1 MTTKHTPKKPAQASQ
16 PAQPRLRQLQFAFP
30 FLRKA
35 EGKAQKASPFTD
47 EHELHRLLAERE
59 PSGSYP
65 VSRSGMWHGG
75 IHVTEAGAG
84 RAMDLDAGLRAL
96 ADGHLIA
103 YRANRAY
110 PVSEFA
116 APGGATLRAPYS
128 TGFALLRHSMEFPR
142 GSALTFYSLYMHLMS
157 DEDYANFP
165 ARGKPSYW
173 TRQWLVTS
181 FARDRPVI
189 GRNGQAADARQLG
202 LRVRTAPT
210 PHSNAIGILP
220 QGASVSIGK
229 KEKGWGQLKD
239 LHGAQLHPPIA
250 GTFVSASA
258 AVGGWICMGQE
269 NGGPLVDEVFP
280 DAAFD
285 QVVITAAADCRPDD
299 AQGAGF
305 CIRAGEPIG
314 HMGRYDALTEGGAS
328 GTRMAHIEVFC
339 DDSIRPFIEQSRA
352 WISQHGPHREDWSE
366 LGLPADPTIL
376 RIGPNTVLNQ
386 RNGDTFAEGVEPQ
399 SRKTDVVQV
408 YPLAGLA
415 RDRSRHYAEPKP
427 DPLQQRTVNWWL
439 VQSANMLGHPIEG
452 WVRESNH
459 RGGMVTREFSRKWI
473 DFRCIEDAHD
483 ATHTIFANSAQW
495 IDYASHAEVAD
506 TASRAKLSPLM
517 LKVYDALFTRG
528 DGRQAAVELCSLS
541 NTERGGYP
549 WLVQAASR
557 LIVKHGSEWA
567 NPAKW
572 TKLIAELDQRT
583 GTKPQR
589 EEELKRIGKLAWWDE
604 VKARVP
610 GFPEPDVFH
619 IHPIALSANF
629 SLNVEA
635 CRCGCCLE
643 SGFQVTR
650 LGTNYGPV
658 YSGLRPMDKTTALS
672 EMVSAGEI
680 SQSERRILVAISM
693 NEGRLDTVH
702 SYDSEI
708 VTAGA
713 MQKTINSSG
722 GGEFPEQVARFKQ
735 SDEAG
740 YRDLFEQC
748 GWTVE
753 GVGRSAIMHYA
764 HPALTNDLKITGE
777 PLRTLI
783 RIDCSKENFG
793 KKISSIPL
801 AAIVQAISAKSYERH
816 QLMDFIDRLRNVVL
830 PTIPS
835 QYQHSVGEFF
845 LSDLGRATALDQS
858 INRPAFVARDIGWA
872 LNSFF
877 AIRSSVSKNPKEW
890 GQKHKLYES
899 EILQIYG
906 PNRSMARINGINVAP
921 ARYFALAGS
930 LS

>member
-1 MTTKHTPKKPAQASQ
+1 MTTKHTPKQSAQAPQ
-16 PAQPRLRQLQFAFP
+16 PAKPRLRELQFAFP

-47 EHELHRLLAERE
+47 EHEIHRLLAERE

-75 IHVTEAGAG
+75 IHITEAGAG

-116 APGGATLRAPYS
+116 APGGGTVRAPYS

-258 AVGGWICMGQE
+258 AIGGWICMGQE

-285 QVVITAAADCRPDD
+285 QVVITAAAHCRPDD

-305 CIRAGEPIG
+305 CVRAGDPIG

-339 DDSIRPFIEQSRA
+339 DGSIRPFIEQSRA

-386 RNGDTFAEGVEPQ
+386 RNGDTFAEGMEPQ

-415 RDRSRHYAEPKP
+415 RDRSRHYAEPEP
-427 DPLQQRTVNWWL
+427 DPIQQRTVNWWL

-452 WVRESNH
+452 WVRESSH
-459 RGGMVTREFSRKWI
+459 KGGMVTREFSRKWI

-541 NTERGGYP
+541 KTERGGYP

-619 IHPIALSANF
+619 IHPIGLMRISRRFFNSHRQCF
-629 SLNVEA
+629 SIY
-635 CRCGCCLE
+635 
-643 SGFQVTR
+643 F
-650 LGTNYGPV
+650 
-658 YSGLRPMDKTTALS
+658 PMHRHICFSKS
-672 EMVSAGEI
+672 
-680 SQSERRILVAISM
+680 
-693 NEGRLDTVH
+693 
-702 SYDSEI
+702 
-708 VTAGA
+708 
-713 MQKTINSSG
+713 
-722 GGEFPEQVARFKQ
+722 
-735 SDEAG
+735 
-740 YRDLFEQC
+740 
-748 GWTVE
+748 
-753 GVGRSAIMHYA
+753 
-764 HPALTNDLKITGE
+764 LT
-777 PLRTLI
+777 
-783 RIDCSKENFG
+783 S
-793 KKISSIPL
+793 
-801 AAIVQAISAKSYERH
+801 
-816 QLMDFIDRLRNVVL
+816 
-830 PTIPS
+830 
-835 QYQHSVGEFF
+835 
-845 LSDLGRATALDQS
+845 
-858 INRPAFVARDIGWA
+858 
-872 LNSFF
+872 
-877 AIRSSVSKNPKEW
+877 
-890 GQKHKLYES
+890 
-899 EILQIYG
+899 
-906 PNRSMARINGINVAP
+906 
-921 ARYFALAGS
+921 
-930 LS
+930 

>member
-1 MTTKHTPKKPAQASQ
+1 MTTKHTPKQSAQAPQ
-16 PAQPRLRQLQFAFP
+16 PAKPRLRELQFAFP

-47 EHELHRLLAERE
+47 EHEIHRLLAERE

-75 IHVTEAGAG
+75 IHITEAGAG

-116 APGGATLRAPYS
+116 APGGGTVRAPYS

-258 AVGGWICMGQE
+258 AIGGWICMGQE

-285 QVVITAAADCRPDD
+285 QVVITAAAHCRPDD

-305 CIRAGEPIG
+305 CVRAGDPIG

-339 DDSIRPFIEQSRA
+339 DGSIRPFIEQSRA

-386 RNGDTFAEGVEPQ
+386 RNGDTFAEGMEPQ

-415 RDRSRHYAEPKP
+415 RDRSRHYAEPEP
-427 DPLQQRTVNWWL
+427 DPIQQRTVNWWL

-452 WVRESNH
+452 WVRESSH
-459 RGGMVTREFSRKWI
+459 KGGMVTREFSRKWI

-541 NTERGGYP
+541 KTERGGYP

-619 IHPIALSANF
+619 IHPIGLAGNFQRACFRFTLQIVEKVFPSARAEDLQELVDELNAHIETYELDSPLRRTHFFAQVAQEAGPSLTLEESFVWKASSLIATF
-629 SLNVEA
+629 SYFRRNPDQAVHGYENVRPIKADGTRMTQEDFEA
-635 CRCGCCLE
+635 IANGAYGGRVDLGNGDYK
-643 SGFQVTR
+643 SGDGWKYRGRGMKQLTGRTHYREFTKW
-650 LGTNYGPV
+650 N
-658 YSGLRPMDKTTALS
+658 KNH
-672 EMVSAGEI
+672 
-680 SQSERRILVAISM
+680 QSEWPEDIVDFETNPDLLIQPKYAARSAAYFWVSNGLANIADQGATSKQVDAITAIV
-693 NEGRLDTVH
+693 NLYTD
-702 SYDSEI
+702 SY
-708 VTAGA
+708 
-713 MQKTINSSG
+713 Q
-722 GGEFPEQVARFKQ
+722 ARFKN
-735 SDEAG
+735 
-740 YRDLFEQC
+740 FEVFYNR
-748 GWTVE
+748 G
-753 GVGRSAIMHYA
+753 
-764 HPALTNDLKITGE
+764 
-777 PLRTLI
+777 
-783 RIDCSKENFG
+783 
-793 KKISSIPL
+793 
-801 AAIVQAISAKSYERH
+801 
-816 QLMDFIDRLRNVVL
+816 DFN
-830 PTIPS
+830 
-835 QYQHSVGEFF
+835 
-845 LSDLGRATALDQS
+845 
-858 INRPAFVARDIGWA
+858 
-872 LNSFF
+872 
-877 AIRSSVSKNPKEW
+877 
-890 GQKHKLYES
+890 
-899 EILQIYG
+899 
-906 PNRSMARINGINVAP
+906 
-921 ARYFALAGS
+921 
-930 LS
+930 